1 MTDNDDPFAFPP
13 AGKVRFLDL
22 PDIEQADSEKPKPLT
37 TGWHSLQAA
46 MAAQPMPRMFHITCP
61 AMPLGSC
68 DVAQL
73 QIGEAYAYMVEH
85 RSRTLAVVY
94 EGGFWI
100 ARTLNGTFIQRWG
113 APPTRRQL
121 RDANRLLQAQRR
133 LSAQLAEIQNAQVP
147 ESH

>member
-1 MTDNDDPFAFPP
+1 MTDKNDPFEFPP
-13 AGKVRFLDL
+13 AGKVRFIDV
-22 PDIEQADSEKPKPLT
+22 PDIEQAEKPTLLT

-46 MAAQPMPRMFHITCP
+46 MDAQPMPRVFHITCP
-61 AMPLGSC
+61 PIPLGSC

-73 QIGEAYAYMVEH
+73 RIGQAYAYMVEQ
-85 RSRTLAVVY
+85 RSRLWAVVY
-94 EGGFWI
+94 EGGLWV